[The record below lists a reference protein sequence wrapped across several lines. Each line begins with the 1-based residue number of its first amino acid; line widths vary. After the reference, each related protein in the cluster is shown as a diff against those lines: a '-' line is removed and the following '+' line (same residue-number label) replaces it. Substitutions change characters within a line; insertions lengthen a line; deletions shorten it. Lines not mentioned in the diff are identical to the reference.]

1 MSSDHEY
8 LINQLQ
14 QPSAPR
20 IKLNFNHPV
29 KELVWVVEQELL
41 KKNFKREYLNFNL
54 SELSD
59 WEKLMY
65 DLTKSL
71 NHVKKSPGIQLYYFY
86 KKFNLN

>member
-1 MSSDHEY
+1 MSTDHEY

-29 KELVWVVEQELL
+29 KELIWVVDQELL
-41 KKNFKREYLNFNL
+41 EKKFKREYLNF
-54 SELSD
+54 
-59 WEKLMY
+59 KLVKFSKLEVEMY
-65 DLTKSL
+65 NSIKTLD
-71 NHVKKSPGIQLYYFY
+71 HVKKTPGMPLYYFY